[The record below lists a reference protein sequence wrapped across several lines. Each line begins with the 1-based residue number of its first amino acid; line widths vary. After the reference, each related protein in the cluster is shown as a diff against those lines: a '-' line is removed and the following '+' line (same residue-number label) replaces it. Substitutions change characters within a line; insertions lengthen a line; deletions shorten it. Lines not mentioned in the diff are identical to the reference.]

1 MTVERLGFYFD
12 GTRCVGC
19 KTCQMA
25 CKEKNDLPLGIMYR
39 EVSSFEVGA
48 YPDATFYHLSHTC
61 NHCFEPECVRVCP
74 VGAMHKSEED
84 GTIQHDDELC
94 IGCQSCVKS
103 CPYGVPRYFE
113 DKKIT
118 GKCNACIET
127 RDEDG
132 APACVAA
139 CMMRAIEFGPYDE
152 LAAKHPDAVSDL
164 PILPDS
170 SQTGPSTLIDAKQA
184 ALEETFEHLHL

>member
-39 EVSSFEVGA
+39 EVSSFETGT
-48 YPDATFYHLSHTC
+48 YPNATFYHHSHTC
-61 NHCFEPECVRVCP
+61 NHCYNPECVRVCP
-74 VGAMHKSEED
+74 VGAMHVSEED
-84 GTIQHDDELC
+84 GTVQHDDELC
-94 IGCQSCVKS
+94 IGCQSCVNN

-118 GKCNACIET
+118 GKCNACIDT
-127 RDEDG
+127 RQEDG
-132 APACVAA
+132 TPACVAA
-139 CMMRAIEFGPYDE
+139 CIMRALEFGPYDE
-152 LAAKHPDAVSDL
+152 LVERHPDAVVDL

-170 SQTGPSTLIDAKQA
+170 SQTAPSTLIDAKPA
-184 ALEETFEHLHL
+184 AMEEEFKPLHL